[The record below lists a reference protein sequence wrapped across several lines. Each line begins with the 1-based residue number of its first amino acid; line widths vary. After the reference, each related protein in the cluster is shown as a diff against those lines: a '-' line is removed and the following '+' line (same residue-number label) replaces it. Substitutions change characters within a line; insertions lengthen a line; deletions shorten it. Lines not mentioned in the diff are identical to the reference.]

1 MNSCLI
7 CQQLTSIYNLQDTTD
22 NNWTYI
28 YCGHYATSP
37 EVQFHCG
44 TCFLPGHGGR
54 VMQICISKLTI
65 IDSDNGLVSYIF
77 ISEKSFENV
86 CKMSTILCW
95 PQNVLIHFQC
105 DGTFVY
111 SVEYTSKIGI
121 ETCKMDNVFHPD
133 NPRFGSGTECSWI
146 RWSYIIIIHMYAY
159 TCLTYR
165 PDVGIRIVLYNILV
179 QFVYHGSVFL
189 SAPWKFIQMI
199 GDVWHGNC
207 AAS

>member
-1 MNSCLI
+1 MLP
-7 CQQLTSIYNLQDTTD
+7 LLKYNF
-22 NNWTYI
+22 I
-28 YCGHYATSP
+28 VGS
-37 EVQFHCG
+37 V
-44 TCFLPGHGGR
+44 FLLGHGGR

-95 PQNVLIHFQC
+95 PQNVLIHSQC

-146 RWSYIIIIHMYAY
+146 RWSYVIIIHMYAY
-159 TCLTYR
+159 LSYIQTRRWYQDCFVQYPSPVCLSR
-165 PDVGIRIVLYNILV
+165 
-179 QFVYHGSVFL
+179 
-189 SAPWKFIQMI
+189 
-199 GDVWHGNC
+199 
-207 AAS
+207 